1 MNSTTHTRP
10 QAPAQPAAYGAATPS
25 PTRRDEKR
33 AGRWIAILLAIA
45 VLAVL
50 AFNVLAPKDRLR
62 APDQP
67 PAAAATS
74 NNVEQRQQPTT
85 TAPGDGTVQ
94 RVTPEAPDSPT
105 PAGREG
111 MGSPAGAVPAAQ
123 DAR

>member
-1 MNSTTHTRP
+1 MNSTTHTRL
-10 QAPAQPAAYGAATPS
+10 QAPAQPAARDTAAPS

-33 AGRWIAILLAIA
+33 VGRWIAILLAIA

-67 PAAAATS
+67 PAAATS

-111 MGSPAGAVPAAQ
+111 MGSPAGAVPAVQ